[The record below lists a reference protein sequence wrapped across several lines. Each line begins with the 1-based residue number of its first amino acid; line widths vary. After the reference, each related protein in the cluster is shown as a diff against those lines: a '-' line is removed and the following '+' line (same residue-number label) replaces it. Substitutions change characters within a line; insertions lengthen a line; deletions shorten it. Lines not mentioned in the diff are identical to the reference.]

1 MPNSGNE
8 TWMHYLIITKDKD
21 DNEINRKYYL
31 TLFDIMDEYKV
42 SRGTLGHLLSGRVK
56 KSRKLGNIDI
66 SRVREPVHILVDNPL
81 IDQY

>member
-1 MPNSGNE
+1 
-8 TWMHYLIITKDKD
+8 
-21 DNEINRKYYL
+21 
-31 TLFDIMDEYKV
+31 MDEYKV

-66 SRVREPVHILVDNPL
+66 SRVREPVRVWVANPL